1 MSNDERDK
9 LMLFLIE
16 RHEELLA
23 ELTLLKDAQ
32 LRVNTQVEKLNK
44 VVFGLAQQ
52 INELVRKVG
61 LEKDEEE
68 EDWMGKLIRI
78 PIKRK

>member
-23 ELTLLKDAQ
+23 ELNLLKDAQ
-32 LRVNTQVEKLNK
+32 LRVNTQIDKLNK
-44 VVFGLAQQ
+44 VVFGLAQRMD
-52 INELVRKVG
+52 ELVRKVG
-61 LEKDEEE
+61 LEKEEEE
-68 EDWMGKLIRI
+68 EDWMGKSINI